1 MTAASTTRYIWPWLT
16 TALAAL
22 AVPWALYPA
31 AVNGSLLQA
40 LAPGTLWAALWP
52 ILIGAAL
59 LAGLWRWRDRLP
71 RVPEGDI
78 VVVGETGVRATA
90 VWGEAIERA
99 DDYLRR
105 WPVASLSLLMLVI
118 ILSAAMLAW
127 G

>member
-1 MTAASTTRYIWPWLT
+1 
-16 TALAAL
+16 
-22 AVPWALYPA
+22 
-31 AVNGSLLQA
+31 LLQA

-71 RVPEGDI
+71 RVPDGDI
-78 VVVGETGVRATA
+78 VVVGEKAVRATA

-105 WPVASLSLLMLVI
+105 WSVASLSLLMLVI
-118 ILSAAMLAW
+118 IMGVAMLAR